1 MITIDIEYFSE
12 QDHAEAKKLRAWLRE
27 QLPVFFHED
36 SCNKINT
43 TQIDIKEAHPEV
55 YRRSGMTTFRCSICK
70 ETIEEITKEDQ
81 R

>member
-1 MITIDIEYFSE
+1 MNVIQTVGGYRDEKG
-12 QDHAEAKKLRAWLRE
+12 HHL
-27 QLPVFFHED
+27 
-36 SCNKINT
+36 
-43 TQIDIKEAHPEV
+43 EV